1 MTDPDLQTVM
11 KMKASAGNIGNLPI
25 ITGQKQYR
33 EVCWQIITSVFCDSS
48 FGFRHSVPPVP
59 EFPESLCA
67 SCMMMQRK
75 DMLQ

>member
-11 KMKASAGNIGNLPI
+11 KMKTSAGDIRDLPI
-25 ITGQKQYR
+25 ITGQKQHG
-33 EVCWQIITSVFCDSS
+33 ELHGQIIASVFCDSS